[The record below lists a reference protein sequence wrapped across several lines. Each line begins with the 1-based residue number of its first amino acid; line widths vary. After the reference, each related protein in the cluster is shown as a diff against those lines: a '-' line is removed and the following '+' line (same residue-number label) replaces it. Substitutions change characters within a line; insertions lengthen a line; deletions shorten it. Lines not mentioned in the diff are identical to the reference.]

1 MPASPARR
9 RPALWAAAALGAG
22 ILAADQLAPALSFW
36 LWGAA
41 ATGSL
46 ALAGCLT
53 ARAPRLT
60 SACLLAL
67 AACAGGLRYHQHT
80 RLWPPHHVAG
90 CESFGERGVL
100 VGRLAGEAEEGEVEG
115 EVRVRL
121 VLEAESWYPDE
132 GEPGPLSGRVWV
144 NLRGFRLAAGAGDR
158 IWLHTRLRRPQP
170 ARNPG
175 AFDFR
180 RFLELKGVHASASAY
195 RFEQLR
201 RVEELPAAWWRE
213 RLVLPLRRLMRGA
226 LEANLS
232 GPPAGLVRGMLLGEK
247 HRIPAEV
254 ADRFRHTGLAHALV
268 ISGLHVGLVALFFY
282 TLFRVARAP
291 PRAACLATALVLLLY
306 ALVTDL
312 QAPVVRASIMAGV
325 VLVGRA
331 IDRRGE
337 VYNSLGLAAILILC
351 LWPASLLTLSF
362 QLSFGATLAIVALHG
377 PLMSLW
383 PRAWRDEDRALGK
396 WVLSPLCVT
405 AAAQLGTGPLIAW
418 HFQQFA
424 PVSLAANLVVV
435 PLLGAAVSLGLLA
448 ALTGPWWP
456 LAGAL
461 FNGANY
467 LTLNALM
474 GAVDAFAALPF
485 ASLTTPKP
493 SALTLVLAA
502 WTAGLLAWGLRRP
515 RGRALLL
522 ITLLAWGNLQVWRLT
537 LRDRELE
544 VVFLDVGQGDAAF
557 LRFPN
562 GRTMVVDGGLRS
574 QRSDLGERVVVPFLK
589 HRGVSRVDAVVA
601 SHPHSDHIGGLVH
614 LLEQVEVG
622 HFLDSGQAYDS
633 WTARRLRRLIEERGV
648 AYHRVAAGDSLA
660 GLGGVGAVVLH
671 PRAGFVDAGGGS
683 PHGLNDGSVV
693 VRFDYGETRVLFT
706 GDVEESSEPALLGWG
721 GGLRSGVL
729 KAAHHGSRTSSGP
742 AFVEAVDPS
751 VCVVSV
757 GAYNRFGHPA
767 PEVMSRFREAG
778 ARVYRTDEC
787 GAVVV
792 RVGKEGG
799 VSSRAMVGGDCAP

>member
-1 MPASPARR
+1 MAPPPAKR

-22 ILAADQLAPALSFW
+22 ILTADLLAPPLSLW
-36 LWGAA
+36 LGAA
-41 ATGSL
+41 AAAGSVG
-46 ALAGCLT
+46 LAGYLT

-60 SACLLAL
+60 SVCLLAL

-80 RLWPPHHVAG
+80 RLWPPHHVSRCDAL
-90 CESFGERGVL
+90 GERGVL
-100 VGRLAGEAEEGEVEG
+100 VGRLVGEPEESEVED
-115 EVRVRL
+115 ERRVRL
-121 VLEAESWYPDE
+121 VLEAESWDPDE
-132 GEPGPLSGRVWV
+132 GDPRPLAGRVWV
-144 NLRGFRLAAGAGDR
+144 TLRAMRLPAGAGDR
-158 IWLHTRLRRPQP
+158 IWLQTRLRQPQP

-180 RFLELKGVHASASAY
+180 RFLNLQGVHASASAY
-195 RFEQLR
+195 RSGHLL
-201 RVEELPAAWWRE
+201 RVEALPAAWWRE

-232 GPPAGLVRGMLLGEK
+232 GPPAGLLRGMLLGEK
-247 HRIPAEV
+247 HRIPPEV
-254 ADRFRHTGLAHALV
+254 AGRFRHTGLAHALV

-282 TLFRVARAP
+282 TLFRLAGTP
-291 PRAACLATALVLLLY
+291 TSAASLATALVLLLY
-306 ALVTDL
+306 ALLTDL

-331 IDRRGE
+331 IGRRGE
-337 VYNSLGLAAILILC
+337 VYNSLGLAAVLILC

-383 PRAWRDEDRALGK
+383 PAAWRDENRALGK
-396 WVLSPLCVT
+396 WVLAPLCVT
-405 AAAQLGTGPLIAW
+405 VAAQLGTGPLIAW

-435 PLLGAAVSLGLLA
+435 PLLGIAVSLGLLT

-456 LAGAL
+456 LAGAV
-461 FNGANY
+461 FSGANY
-467 LTLNALM
+467 LALNGLM

-485 ASLTTPKP
+485 ASVTTPKP

-502 WTAGLLAWGLRRP
+502 WTAGLLAWGLGRP
-515 RGRALLL
+515 RGRVLLL
-522 ITLLAWGNLQVWRLT
+522 ITLLAWANLQVWSLA
-537 LRDRELE
+537 LRDRDLE
-544 VVFLDVGQGDAAF
+544 IVFLDVGQGDAAF

-574 QRSDLGERVVVPFLK
+574 RRSDFGERVVVPFLK
-589 HRGVSRVDAVVA
+589 HRGVSRVDVVVA

-622 HFLDSGQAYDS
+622 HFIDSGQAYDT
-633 WTARRLRRLIEERGV
+633 WTARRLRGLIEERGI

-671 PRAGFVDAGGGS
+671 PREGFVGPDGGS

-706 GDVEESSEPALLGWG
+706 GDIEEASEPALLGWG
-721 GGLRSGVL
+721 DGLRSGVL

-751 VCVVSV
+751 VCVVPV
-757 GAYNRFGHPA
+757 GAFNKFRHPA
-767 PEVMSRFREAG
+767 PEVMERFREAG

-792 RVGKEGG
+792 RIRREGR
-799 VSSRAMVGGDCAP
+799 VSPRAMVGEDCAP

>member
-1 MPASPARR
+1 MPGFRAKR
-9 RPALWAAAALGAG
+9 RPALWTAAALGAG
-22 ILAADQLAPALSFW
+22 ILAADQLAPPLSLW
-36 LWGAA
+36 QWGAA
-41 ATGSL
+41 VVGTLG
-46 ALAGCLT
+46 LAGCLT
-53 ARAPRLT
+53 GRAPLPA
-60 SACLLAL
+60 SICLLAL
-67 AACAGGLRYHQHT
+67 VACAGGFRYHQHT
-80 RLWPPHHVAG
+80 RLWPPHHVTRSEAL
-90 CESFGERGVL
+90 GERGVL
-100 VGRLAGEAEEGEVEG
+100 VGRLVGEAEESEAEG
-115 EVRVRL
+115 ERRTRL
-121 VLEAESWYPDE
+121 VLEAEGWDPAE
-132 GEPGPLSGRVWV
+132 GDPLHLAGRVWV
-144 NLRGFRLAAGAGDR
+144 TLRGFRLPAGAGDR
-158 IWLHTRLRRPQP
+158 IWLKTRLRRPQP

-180 RFLELKGVHASASAY
+180 RYLHLQGVHATASAY
-195 RFEQLR
+195 RRDQLL
-201 RVEELPAAWWRE
+201 RVEGRPAVWWRE
-213 RLVLPLRRLMRGA
+213 HLVLPLRRELRRA

-232 GPPAGLVRGMLLGEK
+232 GPPAGLLRGMLLGEK

-291 PRAACLATALVLLLY
+291 PWAACLATTAVLLLY
-306 ALVTDL
+306 ALLTDL

-331 IDRRGE
+331 IGRRGE
-337 VYNSLGLAAILILC
+337 VYNSLGLAAIVILC

-377 PLMSLW
+377 LLMSLW
-383 PRAWRDEDRALGK
+383 PPDWRDEDRALGK

-405 AAAQLGTGPLIAW
+405 VAAQIGTGPLIAW

-435 PLLGAAVSLGLLA
+435 PLLGAAVSLGLMA

-456 LAGAL
+456 LAGTV

-467 LTLNALM
+467 LALKGLM
-474 GAVDAFAALPF
+474 GAVEVFAGLPF

-515 RGRALLL
+515 RGRVLLL
-522 ITLLAWGNLQVWRLT
+522 LTLLAWGNLEVWPRV
-537 LRDRELE
+537 LRDRDLE
-544 VVFLDVGQGDAAF
+544 IVFLDVGQGDAAF

-562 GRTMVVDGGLRS
+562 GRTMVIDGGLRS
-574 QRSDLGERVVVPFLK
+574 RRSDFGERVVIPFLE
-589 HRGVSRVDAVVA
+589 HRGVGRVDVVVA

-622 HFLDSGQAYDS
+622 HFIDSGQAYAS
-633 WTARRLRRLIEERGV
+633 WTARRLRRLIHQKGI

-671 PRAGFVDAGGGS
+671 PREGFVGAEGRS

-706 GDVEESSEPALLGWG
+706 GDIEEASEPALLGWG
-721 GGLRSGVL
+721 EGLRSGIL
-729 KAAHHGSRTSSGP
+729 KVAHHGSRTSSGG
-742 AFVEAVDPS
+742 AFVDAVSPS
-751 VCVVSV
+751 VCVVPV
-757 GAYNRFGHPA
+757 GAFNRFGHPA
-767 PEVMSRFREAG
+767 PEVMARFREAG

-792 RVGKEGG
+792 RVPQEGG
-799 VSSRAMVGGDCAP
+799 VSARAMVREDCAP

>member
-1 MPASPARR
+1 MPDPPARR

-22 ILAADQLAPALSFW
+22 ILAADQLAPPLSLW
-36 LWGAA
+36 QWGAA
-41 ATGSL
+41 VAGTLG
-46 ALAGCLT
+46 LAGYLT
-53 ARAPRLT
+53 ARAPLPT
-60 SACLLAL
+60 SICLLAL

-80 RLWPPHHVAG
+80 RLWPPHHVTRSEALG
-90 CESFGERGVL
+90 QRGVL
-100 VGRLAGEAEEGEVEG
+100 VGRLVGEAEESEVEG
-115 EVRVRL
+115 ERRVRL
-121 VLEAESWYPDE
+121 VLEAEGWDPEE
-132 GEPGPLSGRVWV
+132 GGPRHLAGRVWV
-144 NLRGFRLAAGAGDR
+144 TLRGFRLPAGAGDR
-158 IWLHTRLRRPQP
+158 IWLQTRLRQPQP

-180 RFLELKGVHASASAY
+180 RYLHLQGVHATASAY
-195 RFEQLR
+195 RRDQLL
-201 RVEELPAAWWRE
+201 RVEALPAAWWRE

-232 GPPAGLVRGMLLGEK
+232 GPPAGLLRGMLLGEK

-282 TLFRVARAP
+282 TLFRLAGTP
-291 PRAACLATALVLLLY
+291 TWAASLATALVLLLY

-312 QAPVVRASIMAGV
+312 QAPVVRASIMAAV

-331 IDRRGE
+331 ISRRGE
-337 VYNSLGLAAILILC
+337 VYNSLGLAAVLILC

-377 PLMSLW
+377 LLMSLW
-383 PRAWRDEDRALGK
+383 PPAWRDEDRALGK
-396 WVLSPLCVT
+396 WVLAPLCVT
-405 AAAQLGTGPLIAW
+405 VAAQLGTGPLIAW

-435 PLLGAAVSLGLLA
+435 PLLGTAVSLGLLT
-448 ALTGPWWP
+448 ALTAPWWP
-456 LAGAL
+456 LAGAV
-461 FNGANY
+461 FSGANY
-467 LTLNALM
+467 LALNGLM
-474 GAVDAFAALPF
+474 AAVDAFAALPF
-485 ASLTTPKP
+485 ASLKTPKP

-515 RGRALLL
+515 RGRVLLL
-522 ITLLAWGNLQVWRLT
+522 LTLLAWGNLAVWPLV
-537 LRDRELE
+537 LRDRDLE
-544 VVFLDVGQGDAAF
+544 IVFLDVGQGDAAF

-562 GRTMVVDGGLRS
+562 GRTMVIDGGLRS
-574 QRSDLGERVVVPFLK
+574 RRSDFGERVVIPFLQ
-589 HRGVSRVDAVVA
+589 HRGVGRVDVVVA

-614 LLEQVEVG
+614 LLEQVEVD
-622 HFLDSGQAYDS
+622 HFIDSGQAYDS
-633 WTARRLRRLIEERGV
+633 WTARRLRRLIDEKGI

-671 PRAGFVDAGGGS
+671 PRAAFVDAEGGS

-693 VRFDYGETRVLFT
+693 VRFDYGNTGVLFT
-706 GDVEESSEPALLGWG
+706 GDIEEASEPALLGWG
-721 GGLRSGVL
+721 EGLRSAVL

-742 AFVEAVDPS
+742 AFVEAVGPS
-751 VCVVSV
+751 VCVVQV
-757 GAYNRFGHPA
+757 GAFNKFGHPA
-767 PEVMSRFREAG
+767 PEVMARFREAG
-778 ARVYRTDEC
+778 ARAYRTDEC

-792 RVGKEGG
+792 RIPEEGG
-799 VSSRAMVGGDCAP
+799 VSARAMVGEDCAP